1 MTTARTA
8 VLGRVRDA
16 LALAPTPDTT
26 IPRDYR
32 TGRTLPDDER
42 LALFTDRLVDYKAQV
57 HTCTAT
63 RTAEVIAQVL
73 DGLGARRIGVPAGLD
88 EQWLGVYDGDVQQD
102 SAGIPAPRLDA
113 LDGVVTASAVGC
125 AETGTIFLD
134 GSPDQGRRALS
145 LVPDL
150 HVCGRSVGRR
160 GGGAGGGRAI
170 GAGAPD
176 DADQRTVGH
185 VGHRAGAGRRGTR
198 SAYAGGRDP
207 RRRVGASAGRP
218 GGRPADRTVSGARP
232 SAVRSRYGSSTRRRP
247 SRPRAVDLADRQV
260 VARAARLRSAV
271 AAAAGAERACQRQG
285 GDRGE
290 HGSTAL
296 STRHG
301 CLPRL
306 LIQETGNPDRL
317 IGTGQ

>member
-1 MTTARTA
+1 MTTARAT

-26 IPRDYR
+26 IPRAYR

-63 RTAEVIAQVL
+63 RTAEVIAEVL

-88 EQWLGVYDGDVQQD
+88 EQWLGAYDGDVQQD
-102 SAGIPAPRLDA
+102 SAGIPASRLDA

-150 HVCGRSVGRR
+150 HVCVVDLSAVEVGVPEAVARLV
-160 GGGAGGGRAI
+160 
-170 GAGAPD
+170 PE
-176 DADQRTVGH
+176 
-185 VGHRAGAGRRGTR
+185 
-198 SAYAGGRDP
+198 
-207 RRRVGASAGRP
+207 RP
-218 GGRPADRTVSGARP
+218 TTLISGP
-232 SAVRSRYGSSTRRRP
+232 SATSDIELERVEGVHG
-247 SRPRAVDLADRQV
+247 PRTLVVVIRVDA
-260 VARAARLRSAV
+260 
-271 AAAAGAERACQRQG
+271 
-285 GDRGE
+285 
-290 HGSTAL
+290 
-296 STRHG
+296 
-301 CLPRL
+301 
-306 LIQETGNPDRL
+306 
-317 IGTGQ
+317 